1 MSVFRKW
8 LRAVL
13 AGEFRVNSL
22 FLRFSSP
29 ELFSESPWFPP
40 PLFIIYRLI
49 ITAWSLI
56 ITVEST
62 FATPSYL
69 WLLHLDNWSISLS
82 CLYFVLATL
91 LLIYNTVKAYKDKE
105 NEETP
110 EKTEKSYMADDE
122 HESEFELLWSANEDN
137 YESHRELSCRED
149 RLPCYHAV
157 VWVLQTL
164 VGNSILVVILCYAI
178 LEEHFD
184 LLEFAKLLS
193 IFIFMVSEAIF
204 SFAPI
209 RLLHF
214 LYSYVFSLTYV
225 LAVLMY
231 YFLLVD
237 ELFPELPRFMKRID
251 DPLSSTVVFM
261 ILIVGQPLFHLLYF
275 SIHKLNCYVYFKYYG
290 F

>member
-8 LRAVL
+8 LRVVL
-13 AGEFRVNSL
+13 AEEFRVKSL

-29 ELFSESPWFPP
+29 ELFSESPWFPSS
-40 PLFIIYRLI
+40 LFIIYRLV
-49 ITAWSLI
+49 ITAWSVI
-56 ITVEST
+56 VTVEST
-62 FATPSYL
+62 FETSSYL
-69 WLLHLDNWSISLS
+69 WLLQLDNWSISLS

-91 LLIYNTVKAYKDKE
+91 LPIYYTVKAYKDQENKE
-105 NEETP
+105 IP

-122 HESEFELLWSANEDN
+122 HENECELLWTANEED
-137 YESHRELSCRED
+137 ESHRELPRRED

-157 VWVLQTL
+157 LWVLQTL

-178 LEEHFD
+178 LEEQFNQ
-184 LLEFAKLLS
+184 LEFAKLLS
-193 IFIFMVSEAIF
+193 IFIFMVAEAVF

-225 LAVLMY
+225 LVVLIY
-231 YFLLVD
+231 YFLLLDKLV
-237 ELFPELPRFMKRID
+237 PELPRFVKRID

-261 ILIVGQPLFHLLYF
+261 ILIVGQPLFQLLYF
-275 SIHKLNCYVYFKYYG
+275 TIHKLNCYVYFKYHGY
-290 F
+290 